1 MSSES
6 TEEYNGPMFGGHDI
20 MYLKVAAGL
29 AVLTAIEV
37 VMSYT
42 SLKGGAL
49 GLPLMA
55 MALIKFVIVAGFFM
69 HLKFDT
75 PVLRRLFVAGGIL
88 ASFCYIGVL
97 AAFGRLTG
105 YIHWVL
111 LIIFTIVSVAVF
123 MLRDFSNGGHSDG
136 GNTDGHADH
145 GHADTTHAAH

>member
-42 SLKGGAL
+42 SLEGGAL
-49 GLPLMA
+49 GIPLMA

-75 PVLRRLFVAGGIL
+75 PVFRRLFVAGGIL

-97 AAFGRLTG
+97 SAFGRLTG

-111 LIIFTIVSVAVF
+111 LIIFTIVAVTVF
-123 MLRDFSNGGHSDG
+123 MLRDFSDSGHGDHAE
-136 GNTDGHADH
+136 DVHADH
-145 GHADTTHAAH
+145 GHTDTAHAAH